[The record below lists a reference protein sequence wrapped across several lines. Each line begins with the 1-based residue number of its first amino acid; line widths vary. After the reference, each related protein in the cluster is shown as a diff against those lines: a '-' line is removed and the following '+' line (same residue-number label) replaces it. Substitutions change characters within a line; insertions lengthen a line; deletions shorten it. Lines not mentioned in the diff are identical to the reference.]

1 MTQPMLVLRPEDAGR
16 MSRLHMLC
24 FDDPWSAISFRGLLL
39 DTSILTLG
47 IELEGEL
54 AAFVMAQTVAGE
66 SDILTV
72 ATAPA
77 HRRKGLA
84 AMLIAALISRLG
96 ERGVSRITLDVAE
109 DNAPARELYRGLG
122 FNEDGRRPRYYTSG
136 RDVPVDA
143 VLMSRDMGLH
153 PTQM

>member
-1 MTQPMLVLRPEDAGR
+1 VTLPLLVLRAEDAGR
-16 MSRLHMLC
+16 MSQLHMRC

-47 IELEGEL
+47 VELNGEL
-54 AAFVMAQTVAGE
+54 AAFAMAQTIAGE

-72 ATAPA
+72 ATAPE
-77 HRRKGLA
+77 HRRKGLGA
-84 AMLIAALISRLG
+84 TLIGALINRLG

-109 DNAPARELYRGLG
+109 DNAPARALYRGFG
-122 FNEDGRRPRYYTSG
+122 FTEDGRRPAYYTAG

-143 VLMSRDMGLH
+143 VLMSRKMSL
-153 PTQM
+153 

>member
-1 MTQPMLVLRPEDAGR
+1 VTLPLLVLRAEDAGR
-16 MSRLHMLC
+16 MSQLHMRC

-47 IELEGEL
+47 VELNGEL
-54 AAFVMAQTVAGE
+54 VAFAMAQTIAGE

-72 ATAPA
+72 ATAPE
-77 HRRKGLA
+77 HRRKGLGA
-84 AMLIAALISRLG
+84 TLIGALINRLG

-109 DNAPARELYRGLG
+109 DNAPARALYRGFG
-122 FNEDGRRPRYYTSG
+122 FTEDGRRPCYYTAG

-143 VLMSRDMGLH
+143 VLMSRKMDL
-153 PTQM
+153 

>member
-1 MTQPMLVLRPEDAGR
+1 MTHPVIVLRAEDAGR
-16 MSRLHMLC
+16 MSQLHMRC

-47 IELEGEL
+47 VELNGEL
-54 AAFVMAQTVAGE
+54 VAFAMAQTIAGE

-72 ATAPA
+72 ATAPE
-77 HRRKGLA
+77 HRRKGLGA
-84 AMLIAALISRLG
+84 TLISALINRLG

-109 DNAPARELYRGLG
+109 DNAPARALYRGFG
-122 FNEDGRRPRYYTSG
+122 FTEDGRRPRYYTAG

-143 VLMSRDMGLH
+143 VLMSRKMGL
-153 PTQM
+153 

>member
-1 MTQPMLVLRPEDAGR
+1 VIVLRAEDAGR
-16 MSRLHMLC
+16 MSQLHMRC

-47 IELEGEL
+47 VELNGEL
-54 AAFVMAQTVAGE
+54 VAFAMAQTIAGE

-72 ATAPA
+72 ATAPE
-77 HRRKGLA
+77 HRRKGLGA
-84 AMLIAALISRLG
+84 TLISALINRLG

-109 DNAPARELYRGLG
+109 DNAPARALYRGFG
-122 FNEDGRRPRYYTSG
+122 FTEDGRRPRYYTAG

-143 VLMSRDMGLH
+143 VLMSRKMGL
-153 PTQM
+153 

>member
-1 MTQPMLVLRPEDAGR
+1 MTHPVIVLRAEDAGR
-16 MSRLHMLC
+16 MSQLNMRC

-47 IELEGEL
+47 VELNGEL
-54 AAFVMAQTVAGE
+54 VAFAMAQTIAGE

-72 ATAPA
+72 ATAPE
-77 HRRKGLA
+77 HRRKGLGA
-84 AMLIAALISRLG
+84 TLISAFINRLG

-109 DNAPARELYRGLG
+109 DNAPARALYRGFG
-122 FNEDGRRPRYYTSG
+122 FTEDGRRPRYYTAG

-143 VLMSRDMGLH
+143 VLMSRKMGL
-153 PTQM
+153 

>member
-1 MTQPMLVLRPEDAGR
+1 MTHPVIVLRAEDAGR
-16 MSRLHMLC
+16 MSQLHMRC

-47 IELEGEL
+47 VELNGEL
-54 AAFVMAQTVAGE
+54 VAFAMAQSIAGE

-72 ATAPA
+72 ATAPE
-77 HRRKGLA
+77 HRRKGLGA
-84 AMLIAALISRLG
+84 TLISAFINRLG

-109 DNAPARELYRGLG
+109 DNAPARALYRGFG
-122 FNEDGRRPRYYTSG
+122 FTEDGRRPRYYTAG

-143 VLMSRDMGLH
+143 VLMSRKMGL
-153 PTQM
+153 

>member
-1 MTQPMLVLRPEDAGR
+1 MTHTVIVLRAEDAGR
-16 MSRLHMLC
+16 MSQLHMRC

-47 IELEGEL
+47 VELNGEL
-54 AAFVMAQTVAGE
+54 VAFAMAQTIAGE

-72 ATAPA
+72 ATAPE
-77 HRRKGLA
+77 HRRKGLGA
-84 AMLIAALISRLG
+84 TLISAFINRLG

-109 DNAPARELYRGLG
+109 DNAPARALYRGFG
-122 FNEDGRRPRYYTSG
+122 FTEDGRRPRYYTAG

-143 VLMSRDMGLH
+143 VLMSRKMGL
-153 PTQM
+153 